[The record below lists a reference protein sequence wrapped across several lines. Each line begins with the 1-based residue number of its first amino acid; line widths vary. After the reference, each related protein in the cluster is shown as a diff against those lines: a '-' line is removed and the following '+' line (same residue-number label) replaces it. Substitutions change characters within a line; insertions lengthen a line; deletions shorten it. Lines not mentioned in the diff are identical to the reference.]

1 MIYIYTKSLSHF
13 KNRLPGFVIGIFFRL
28 KGTFFSLK
36 VGIINFTWETIFFPF
51 IFKVCLLDLSIKHA
65 NPNKIA
71 PDFFI
76 NLTHS
81 KLDFPVVITSSII
94 KTLDFFLNHI

>member
-1 MIYIYTKSLSHF
+1 M
-13 KNRLPGFVIGIFFRL
+13 VIGTFFRL
-28 KGTFFSLK
+28 SGIFFSLK
-36 VGIINFTWETIFFPF
+36 VGILNFICETIFFLF

-65 NPNKIA
+65 NPNKVA

-76 NLTHS
+76 NFAHS

-94 KTLDFFLNHI
+94 ITLEFFFYIKTSS